1 MHERA
6 ARPGLL
12 PYRLVSLKELT
23 RARILEFLREPEAIF
38 WVFVFPVLL
47 AVALGI
53 AFREPA
59 TAGSAGAAV
68 GGGGAGG
75 ASGGAPS
82 GRYIDF
88 LIPGLIGLN
97 LMGSSIW
104 GVGFAVV
111 QTRVRKLLKRFAASP
126 MRRSDYLLALVLSRL
141 VFLTL
146 ELAALLA
153 AGYFLFH
160 VTVEGSIGALLAVTL
175 VGALSFTGLALLVA
189 ARPTTVEAASG
200 WMNFVM
206 LPMWILSGSFFAYD
220 RFPEAVHPA
229 IRALPLTALNDA
241 LRAVM
246 NEGASFASTW
256 VELTVLAVW
265 GVLGFGLALRFF
277 RWQ

>member
-1 MHERA
+1 MREPA
-6 ARPGLL
+6 TARPGLL
-12 PYRLVSLKELT
+12 AYRVGSLKELT
-23 RARILEFLREPEAIF
+23 RARILEFVREPEAIF

-59 TAGSAGAAV
+59 TADPAAAAV
-68 GGGGAGG
+68 GGGGAGGSG

-141 VFLTL
+141 VFLGL
-146 ELAALLA
+146 ELLALLA

-175 VGALSFTGLALLVA
+175 VGALSFTGVALLVA

-206 LPMWILSGSFFAYD
+206 LPMWILSGSIFSYD

-256 VELTVLAVW
+256 AELGVLAVW
-265 GVLGFGLALRFF
+265 GVLG
-277 RWQ
+277 

>member
-1 MHERA
+1 M
-6 ARPGLL
+6 P
-12 PYRLVSLKELT
+12 RLVPRRLVPLLELT
-23 RARILEFLREPEAIF
+23 RARILEFVREPEAIF
-38 WVFVFPVLL
+38 WVFLFPVLL

-59 TAGSAGAAV
+59 TADSASMAV
-68 GGGGAGG
+68 GGAGQASGAGG
-75 ASGGAPS
+75 ADHGGDD

-141 VFLTL
+141 LF
-146 ELAALLA
+146 LAAELVLILA
-153 AGYFLFH
+153 AGYFLFG
-160 VTVEGSIGALLAVTL
+160 VTVEGSLATLAFVTL
-175 VGALSFTGLALLVA
+175 VGGLSFTGIALLVS
-189 ARPTTVEAASG
+189 ARPETIEAASG

-206 LPMWILSGSFFAYD
+206 MPMWILSGSFFSYE
-220 RFPEAVHPA
+220 RFPEVVHPA

-246 NEGASFASTW
+246 SDGAPLVATGL
-256 VELTVLAVW
+256 ELAVMAAW
-265 GVLGFGLALRFF
+265 GVACFALALRFF

>member
-1 MHERA
+1 MPERV

-12 PYRLVSLKELT
+12 GYRLGSLKELT

-59 TAGSAGAAV
+59 TAGSAAAAV
-68 GGGGAGG
+68 GAGTG
-75 ASGGAPS
+75 DASGGAPG

-141 VFLTL
+141 VFLSL

-160 VTVEGSIGALLAVTL
+160 VTVEGSLGALLAVTFI
-175 VGALSFTGLALLVA
+175 GALSFTGLALLVA

-220 RFPEAVHPA
+220 RFPEAAHPA

>member
-1 MHERA
+1 MTERSA
-6 ARPGLL
+6 PAGGLL
-12 PYRLVSLKELT
+12 PYRLVALKELT
-23 RARILEFLREPEAIF
+23 RARILEFVREPEAIF

-47 AVALGI
+47 AVALGV

-59 TAGSAGAAV
+59 TASQAASAAGAGA
-68 GGGGAGG
+68 GAGG
-75 ASGGAPS
+75 SGAPD

-141 VFLTL
+141 VFLAL
-146 ELAALLA
+146 ELVALLA
-153 AGYFLFH
+153 AGYFLFG
-160 VTVEGSIGALLAVTL
+160 VTVEGSLGALLAVTL
-175 VGALSFTGLALLVA
+175 VGGLSFTGLALLVA

-206 LPMWILSGSFFAYD
+206 LPMWVLSGSFFTYA
-220 RFPEAVHPA
+220 RFPEPFHPA

-246 NEGASFASTW
+246 NDGAPFASTW
-256 VELTVLAVW
+256 LELAVLAVW
-265 GVLGFGLALRFF
+265 GVASFALALRLF

>member
-1 MHERA
+1 MIDRA
-6 ARPGLL
+6 APSL
-12 PYRLVSLKELT
+12 PRRLVLRFHPLLELT
-23 RARILEFLREPEAIF
+23 RARILEFVREPEAIF
-38 WVFVFPVLL
+38 WVFLFPVLL

-53 AFREPA
+53 AFREPDVA
-59 TAGSAGAAV
+59 EGAAAV
-68 GGGGAGG
+68 SAGGGGGHTG
-75 ASGGAPS
+75 E

-141 VFLTL
+141 LFLAV
-146 ELAALLA
+146 ELILILA
-153 AGYFLFH
+153 AGYFLFG
-160 VTVEGSIGALLAVTL
+160 VTVEGSLATLGFVTL
-175 VGALSFTGLALLVA
+175 VGGLSFTGIALLVS
-189 ARPTTVEAASG
+189 ARPTTIEAASG

-206 LPMWILSGSFFAYD
+206 MPMWILSGSFFSYD
-220 RFPEAVHPA
+220 RFPEVVHPA

-246 NEGASFASTW
+246 SDGAPLVGTW
-256 VELTVLAVW
+256 LELAVMAVW
-265 GVLGFGLALRFF
+265 GVACFALALKVF

>member
-1 MHERA
+1 MTSR
-6 ARPGLL
+6 RRLL
-12 PYRLVSLKELT
+12 PYRLSALKELT
-23 RARILEFLREPEAIF
+23 RARILEFVREPEAIF
-38 WVFVFPVLL
+38 WVFIFPVLL
-47 AVALGI
+47 AVALGV

-59 TAGSAGAAV
+59 TASQAASATGAGAGAADAT
-68 GGGGAGG
+68 GD
-75 ASGGAPS
+75 

-141 VFLTL
+141 VFLAL
-146 ELAALLA
+146 ELVALLA
-153 AGYFLFH
+153 AGYFLFG
-160 VTVEGSIGALLAVTL
+160 VTVEGSLGTLVAVTL
-175 VGALSFTGLALLVA
+175 VGAFSFTGLALLIA

-206 LPMWILSGSFFAYD
+206 LPMWVLSGSFFSYA

-246 NEGASFASTW
+246 NQGAPFAANW
-256 VELTVLAVW
+256 LELVVLAVW
-265 GVLGFGLALRFF
+265 GVASFALALRVF

>member
-1 MHERA
+1 MIEQA
-6 ARPGLL
+6 TPSL
-12 PYRLVSLKELT
+12 PHRLVLRFHPLLELT
-23 RARILEFLREPEAIF
+23 RARILEFYREPEAIF
-38 WVFVFPVLL
+38 WVFLFPVLL

-59 TAGSAGAAV
+59 TADSASMAV
-68 GGGGAGG
+68 GGADHGGGD
-75 ASGGAPS
+75 

-126 MRRSDYLLALVLSRL
+126 MRRSDYLLALVFSRL
-141 VFLTL
+141 LFLAV
-146 ELAALLA
+146 ELVLILA
-153 AGYFLFH
+153 AGYFLFG
-160 VTVEGSIGALLAVTL
+160 VTVEGSLAALGMVTL
-175 VGALSFTGLALLVA
+175 VGGLSFTGIALLIS
-189 ARPTTVEAASG
+189 ARPTTIEAASG

-206 LPMWILSGSFFAYD
+206 MPMWILSGSFFSYD
-220 RFPEAVHPA
+220 RFPEVVHPA

-246 NEGASFASTW
+246 SEGAPLAGTWLEMAVMTFWGLAAFA
-256 VELTVLAVW
+256 
-265 GVLGFGLALRFF
+265 LALRFF